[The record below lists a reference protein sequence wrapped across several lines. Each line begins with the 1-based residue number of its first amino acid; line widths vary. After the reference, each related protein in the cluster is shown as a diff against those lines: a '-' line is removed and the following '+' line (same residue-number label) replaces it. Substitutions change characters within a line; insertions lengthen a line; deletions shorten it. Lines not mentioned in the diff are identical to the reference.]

1 MHLIVEELNVRDH
14 GKTKPRVLP
23 KNAEK
28 FRTLTLGRFKIQDSL
43 EHIPASLDA
52 LVRDLNQT
60 KDFTFPILLQME
72 RYKKLSAR
80 KRRKGMELLKR
91 KGVFCYEHF
100 QSLEDMKNAK
110 QLPSQDGFYSE
121 LTGESISDNDYKFA
135 QDVFRFFKCKNVAD
149 YMMLYCTLDVF
160 LLCETFLQYRKMV
173 MTHFELDP
181 AYYLGKLYIYIY
193 ISSNLTFF
201 INV

>member
-14 GKTKPRVLP
+14 GKNKPRVLP

-60 KDFTFPILLQME
+60 KDFTFPILQQME
-72 RYKKLSAR
+72 RYKKLSTG
-80 KRRKGMELLKR
+80 KKRKGMDFLKR
-91 KGVFCYEHF
+91 KGVFCYEYF

-121 LTGESISDNDYKFA
+121 LTEESISDIDYKFA

-181 AYYLGKLYIYIY
+181 AYYLGNYIYILPY
-193 ISSNLTFF
+193 NFYKF
-201 INV
+201 INF